1 MSSCDKL
8 TEQMSPIS
16 LAIWAQHQTTA
27 ATEFVCFLPL
37 CHSHWGA
44 RQGGELNSLCS
55 FCPVFC
61 KASDICPSSR
71 QPQGSS
77 RKRYVVI
84 RSKGQDG
91 ILWMCQYVVNMETD
105 FTSKT
110 GMACPAHVV
119 LEFLQCRVRAEASL
133 AFLPQRQLRVHAWN
147 AVYRQTSFHFPSI
160 KIEIMLS
167 SLLFWRPI
175 HVILQQDKGI

>member
-27 ATEFVCFLPL
+27 ATEFMCFLPL

-44 RQGGELNSLCS
+44 RQGGELDSLCS

-61 KASDICPSSR
+61 KANDICPSSR
-71 QPQGSS
+71 QRQGSS
-77 RKRYVVI
+77 RKRHVVI

-91 ILWMCQYVVNMETD
+91 ILWMCQYVVNMETAS
-105 FTSKT
+105 TSKT
-110 GMACPAHVV
+110 GMACPAHAHCVGV
-119 LEFLQCRVRAEASL
+119 PTVHCESWGFSSCIPATKTASSPCL
-133 AFLPQRQLRVHAWN
+133 KCSV
-147 AVYRQTSFHFPSI
+147 QTN
-160 KIEIMLS
+160 
-167 SLLFWRPI
+167 W
-175 HVILQQDKGI
+175 

>member
-110 GMACPAHVV
+110 GMACPAHVQCWSSYSAEWELRLLLHSCHKDSFESM
-119 LEFLQCRVRAEASL
+119 LEMQCTDKLASIS
-133 AFLPQRQLRVHAWN
+133 LP
-147 AVYRQTSFHFPSI
+147 
-160 KIEIMLS
+160 
-167 SLLFWRPI
+167 
-175 HVILQQDKGI
+175 